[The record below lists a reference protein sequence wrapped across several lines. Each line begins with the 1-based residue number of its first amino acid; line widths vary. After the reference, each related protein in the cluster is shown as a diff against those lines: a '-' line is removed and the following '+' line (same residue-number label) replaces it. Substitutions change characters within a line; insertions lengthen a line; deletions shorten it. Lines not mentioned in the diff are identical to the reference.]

1 LLACDEAIALLEIK
15 QLQNKAEI
23 LFREKR
29 ALAEH
34 LGCRLVLRN
43 QATPFDLY
51 AGVPVFN
58 NPDKMWKG
66 TFKLT
71 WDGKIGVP
79 VFDES
84 DEIWLLLSPMEYS
97 TAVKLFYF
105 WRRLMD
111 RFRLLLSRFRF

>member
-1 LLACDEAIALLEIK
+1 
-15 QLQNKAEI
+15 
-23 LFREKR
+23 
-29 ALAEH
+29 
-34 LGCRLVLRN
+34 LVLRN